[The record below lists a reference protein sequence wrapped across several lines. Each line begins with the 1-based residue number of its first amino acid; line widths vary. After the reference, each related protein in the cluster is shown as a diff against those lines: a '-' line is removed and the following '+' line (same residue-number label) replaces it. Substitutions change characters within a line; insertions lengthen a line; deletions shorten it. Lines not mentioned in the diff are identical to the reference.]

1 MVGLMIQSSLPLK
14 TRIPHLNVNKHA
26 SFPRSSRHI
35 TSTRLHSPPNSF
47 PAAASPPPPDS
58 SRPIVQPDAIIS
70 PDGAYSSTT
79 SPSPDDKSALWKRA
93 IKLPMYSVGIM
104 PILISAM
111 AVNAQTGSFNP
122 TTILLF
128 SFAAICIIAWLNLS
142 NDVFDSVT
150 GVDKSKKESVVNLS
164 GNRTMVFLIAN
175 ALLLVGAGLL
185 FYMIQ
190 STLVAKMLYAA
201 ICMGYLYQGPP
212 FRWSYLGIGEPLCF
226 IAFGPLATCAFYLA
240 QLPSSSSSSSSAA
253 AAVSLSSLTP
263 TIIAMSVL
271 VGITT
276 TVILF
281 CSHFHQIEGD
291 TRAGKRSPLVRLG
304 LLKGAVALKVAVGF
318 TYMLTLVMSLLGVL
332 PFACWTSAMVC
343 YPIAGE
349 MARLAEEGAAASSV
363 VEGGDDRVAA
373 EKLAPLKMI
382 ATKWHIAFQSCMM
395 LGFVIQKLMVM

>member
-1 MVGLMIQSSLPLK
+1 
-14 TRIPHLNVNKHA
+14 
-26 SFPRSSRHI
+26 
-35 TSTRLHSPPNSF
+35 
-47 PAAASPPPPDS
+47 
-58 SRPIVQPDAIIS
+58 
-70 PDGAYSSTT
+70 
-79 SPSPDDKSALWKRA
+79 
-93 IKLPMYSVGIM
+93 MYSVGIM
-104 PILISAM
+104 PILVSAM

-150 GVDKSKKESVVNLS
+150 GVDKSKKESLVNLT
-164 GNRTMVFLIAN
+164 GNRTMVFLTAN

-240 QLPSSSSSSSSAA
+240 QLPSSSSSAA
-253 AAVSLSSLTP
+253 AGAAVSLSSLTP
-263 TIIAMSVL
+263 TIIALSVL

-291 TRAGKRSPLVRLG
+291 TRAGKMSPLVRLG

-318 TYMLTLVMSLLGVL
+318 TYMLTLVVSLLGIL

-349 MARLAEEGAAASSV
+349 MARLAEEGAAASGV